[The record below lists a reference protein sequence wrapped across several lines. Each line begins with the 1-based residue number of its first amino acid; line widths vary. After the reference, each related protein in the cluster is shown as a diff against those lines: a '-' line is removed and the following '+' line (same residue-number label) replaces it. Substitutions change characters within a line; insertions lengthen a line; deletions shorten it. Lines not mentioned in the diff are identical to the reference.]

1 MVLYNKA
8 MKKKTN
14 RREQKQKF
22 IAGPRNEEFAI
33 ATRTRHAASAR
44 PIPSGKAYKRPKAG
58 AKGKDW

>member
-1 MVLYNKA
+1 

-14 RREQKQKF
+14 RREQKPKP
-22 IAGPRNEEFAI
+22 IRGPRNEEFAM
-33 ATRTRHAASAR
+33 ATISRHAAAAR